1 MMIRRLFAPLLAILV
16 ISAPAF
22 AEAPTAL
29 GSFRDWDAFKRAQGS
44 EVACYAVST
53 PTDKAPK
60 NVNRDPTFFMVT
72 NWQGRPADAEPSII
86 IGYPFREGSNAT
98 VTVGSAK
105 FEFFTKGDGAWLADP
120 SDEKRLISAM
130 KGGTTMIVKGTSGRG
145 TLTTDKYSLL
155 GISAALDKISEACK

>member
-1 MMIRRLFAPLLAILV
+1 MIRRLFAPLLAAFVLG
-16 ISAPAF
+16 SPAL

-29 GSFRDWDAFKRAQGS
+29 GSFRDWDAFKRTQGS
-44 EVACYAVST
+44 EIACYAVSS

-60 NVNRDPTFFMVT
+60 NVNRDPAFFMVT

-86 IGYPFREGSNAT
+86 IGYPFRDGSTAT

-105 FEFFTKGDGAWLADP
+105 FDFFTKGDGAWLADP
-120 SDEKRLISAM
+120 SDEKRLINAM
-130 KGGTTMIVKGTSGRG
+130 KGGTSLIVKGTSSRG

-155 GISAALDKISEACK
+155 GISAALDKIGEACK